1 MYFLDGDLENH
12 DVSQLPKE
20 TLDVIEA
27 DSFWCMSKLLDGIQ
41 VCNAT
46 ETFTASMSMT
56 LIGTMTLIGSS
67 GWSYAVSLPV
77 S

>member
-1 MYFLDGDLENH
+1 MTATLKKVRELYAFFLEQQQQQSTEFSDN

-46 ETFTASMSMT
+46 
-56 LIGTMTLIGSS
+56 
-67 GWSYAVSLPV
+67 
-77 S
+77 